1 MRQVTKRGPQFPST
15 PEVSKECQDLI
26 VKMLVKISKRLTVPE
41 IKSHVWF
48 IKLAPSPREQA
59 QALSPDDPKKV
70 MSNNKVI
77 KTTSTGAKVNKSRTG
92 RRPSG
97 SAPKMSNSKEKS
109 ADSEK
114 KSSSYGQKI
123 NSRCD
128 LNGSVR
134 GRVSSSRKRFWTLPN
149 LYSEVSETKILLF
162 SYWFFMQIGWRE
174 TLDTSEP

>member
-70 MSNNKVI
+70 MSNKVI

-123 NSRCD
+123 NSRD
-128 LNGSVR
+128 PVENKLKQGPSRDHHGGNTADNPSIKAGTTTKSKTPEEYLSVIS
-134 GRVSSSRKRFWTLPN
+134 VS
-149 LYSEVSETKILLF
+149 
-162 SYWFFMQIGWRE
+162 
-174 TLDTSEP
+174 